1 MRIELYIFNAQVLDL
16 IITRAQK
23 PQKQQIGF
31 NQKEIK

>member
-16 IITRAQK
+16 IITRTPK

-31 NQKEIK
+31 NQKDQK